1 MKKLLERLKLNNDRT
16 KLFVGLGATLLVLI
30 AAMLLPLAF
39 RTAPGGTDAPAPMTL
54 EGRALM
60 FARYWTPGD
69 AESGFTV
76 EKPDPVP
83 KKLRDTCET
92 VMRTLIARSIDD
104 QGLEDFTPTGTEYT
118 YISDADGREIHVCRM
133 WLERRGDW
141 QNWLDVCIDA
151 DTGALYYYYLSR
163 ECLTNRKNYARP
175 EQTDAS
181 QIAELLATENGWTLR
196 YLSDEPDGGA
206 AAVYSTPGGT
216 LCYAISCRVYDA
228 LVDIRLSCR

>member
-16 KLFVGLGATLLVLI
+16 KLFVGLSATLLVLI

-54 EGRALM
+54 EERAQM
-60 FARYWTPGD
+60 FAEYWTLG
-69 AESGFTV
+69 AEAGGFTV

-83 KKLRDTCET
+83 KKMRETCET
-92 VMRTLIARSIDD
+92 VMRTLIARCIDD
-104 QGLEDFTPTGTEYT
+104 HAITDLTPTGTEYT
-118 YISDADGREIHVCRM
+118 VVTGADGREIHVCRM

-151 DTGALYYYYLSR
+151 DAGDLYYCYLSR
-163 ECLTNRKNYARP
+163 ECLTNRKNYTKP
-175 EQTDAS
+175 EQTEPA
-181 QIAELLATENGWTLR
+181 QIAELLASENGWTLR
-196 YLSDEPDGGA
+196 YLADESDGA

-216 LCYAISCRVYDA
+216 LCYTISARVYDA
-228 LVDIRLSCR
+228 LIDVKLACR